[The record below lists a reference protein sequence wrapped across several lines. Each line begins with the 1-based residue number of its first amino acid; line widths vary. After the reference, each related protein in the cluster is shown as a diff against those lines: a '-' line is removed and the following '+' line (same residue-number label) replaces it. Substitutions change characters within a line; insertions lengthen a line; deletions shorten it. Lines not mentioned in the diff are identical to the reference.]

1 MQNEICSSIIG
12 NTDKQ
17 VEMQKE
23 LSIIY
28 VNYNTADQVMTSV
41 ESVRRHTKGID
52 YEIIVADNNSK
63 DDENL
68 QKLIDD
74 ETIKVVKL
82 DDNYGFGKAN
92 NAGVKECTGEYI
104 FLLNPDTICHDNSIK
119 DLLDCLKANQ
129 TIGVISPNLIN
140 SESKP
145 THSFRRVGDGI
156 ITELNFAL
164 FGLPYKILYGSD
176 FEYNHSNNQLE
187 VAYSC
192 GAAMM
197 MKRETF
203 NKVGGFDEAFFMYY
217 EDQDLCNRIKETGL
231 RIVNEPKAIIQHLEG
246 TSISLNSRREELII
260 QSRKKYFLKTM
271 PLWHFK
277 TANIL
282 TKSLLLIGEII
293 YALCGKKELAE
304 KYSCRRKLISKY
316 E

>member
-1 MQNEICSSIIG
+1 MQYSIIG

-119 DLLDCLKANQ
+119 KLLDCLKADQ

-140 SESKP
+140 AESKP
-145 THSFRRVGDGI
+145 THSFRRAGDGI
-156 ITELNFAL
+156 LTELNFAL

-176 FEYNHSNNQLE
+176 FEFNHSDKQLE

-197 MKRETF
+197 MKKEIF
-203 NKVGGFDEAFFMYY
+203 EKVDGFDETFFMYY
-217 EDQDLCNRIKETGL
+217 EDQDLCNRIKKTGL

-246 TSISLNSRREELII
+246 TSINLNSKRETFII
-260 QSRKKYFLKTM
+260 QSRKKYFIKTM

-277 TANIL
+277 VANIL
-282 TKSLLLIGEII
+282 TKALLLIGEFI
-293 YALCGKKELAE
+293 YILCGKKELAE
-304 KYSCRRKLISKY
+304 KYSYRRKLISEY

>member
-1 MQNEICSSIIG
+1 MQYSIIG

-119 DLLDCLKANQ
+119 KLLDCLKADQ

-140 SESKP
+140 AESKP
-145 THSFRRVGDGI
+145 THSFRRAGDGI
-156 ITELNFAL
+156 LTELNFAL

-176 FEYNHSNNQLE
+176 FEFNHSDKQLE

-197 MKRETF
+197 MKKDIFE
-203 NKVGGFDEAFFMYY
+203 KVDGFDETFFMYY
-217 EDQDLCNRIKETGL
+217 EDQDLCNRIKKTGL
-231 RIVNEPKAIIQHLEG
+231 RIVNEPKAKIQHLEG
-246 TSISLNSRREELII
+246 TSINLNSRRETFII
-260 QSRKKYFLKTM
+260 QSRKKYFIKTM

-277 TANIL
+277 MANIL
-282 TKSLLLIGEII
+282 TKSLLLIGELI
-293 YALCGKKELAE
+293 YVLCGKKELAE
-304 KYSCRRKLISKY
+304 KYSYRRKLISEY

>member
-1 MQNEICSSIIG
+1 
-12 NTDKQ
+12 
-17 VEMQKE
+17 MQKE

-74 ETIKVVKL
+74 ETIKIVKL

-119 DLLDCLKANQ
+119 KLLDCLKADQ

-140 SESKP
+140 AESKP

-156 ITELNFAL
+156 LTELNFAL

-176 FEYNHSNNQLE
+176 FEFNHSDKQLE

-197 MKRETF
+197 MKKNIFE
-203 NKVGGFDEAFFMYY
+203 KVDGFDETFFMYY
-217 EDQDLCNRIKETGL
+217 EDQDLCNRIKKTGL

-246 TSISLNSRREELII
+246 TSIHLNSKRETFII
-260 QSRKKYFLKTM
+260 QSRKKYFIKTM

-282 TKSLLLIGEII
+282 TKSLLLIGEFT
-293 YALCGKKELAE
+293 YLLCGKKELAE
-304 KYSCRRKLISKY
+304 KYSYRRKLISEY

>member
-1 MQNEICSSIIG
+1 MQYSIIG

-119 DLLDCLKANQ
+119 KLLDCLKADQ

-140 SESKP
+140 AESKP
-145 THSFRRVGDGI
+145 THSFRRAGDGI
-156 ITELNFAL
+156 LTELNFAL

-176 FEYNHSNNQLE
+176 FEFNHSDKQLE
-187 VAYSC
+187 VTYSC

-197 MKRETF
+197 MKKNIFE
-203 NKVGGFDEAFFMYY
+203 KVDGFDDTFFMYY
-217 EDQDLCNRIKETGL
+217 EDQDLCNRIKKTGL

-246 TSISLNSRREELII
+246 TSIHLNSKRETFII
-260 QSRKKYFLKTM
+260 QSRKKYFIKTM

-277 TANIL
+277 VANIL
-282 TKSLLLIGEII
+282 TKALLLIGEFI
-293 YALCGKKELAE
+293 YILCGKKELAE
-304 KYSCRRKLISKY
+304 KYSYRRKLISEY

>member
-1 MQNEICSSIIG
+1 
-12 NTDKQ
+12 
-17 VEMQKE
+17 MQKE

-63 DDENL
+63 YDENL

-119 DLLDCLKANQ
+119 MLLDCLKADQ

-164 FGLPYKILYGSD
+164 FGLPYKILYGND
-176 FEYNHSNNQLE
+176 FEYNHNNNQID

-197 MKRETF
+197 MKKETF
-203 NKVGGFDEAFFMYY
+203 EKVDGFDETFFMYY
-217 EDQDLCNRIKETGL
+217 EDQDLCNRIKKTGL
-231 RIVNEPKAIIQHLEG
+231 RIINEPKAIIQHLEG

-271 PLWHFK
+271 PQWHFK

>member
-1 MQNEICSSIIG
+1 MQYSIIG

-104 FLLNPDTICHDNSIK
+104 FLLNPDTICHDNFIK
-119 DLLDCLKANQ
+119 KLLDCLKADQ

-140 SESKP
+140 AESKP
-145 THSFRRVGDGI
+145 THSFRRAGDGI
-156 ITELNFAL
+156 LTELNFAL

-176 FEYNHSNNQLE
+176 FEFNHSDKQLE

-197 MKRETF
+197 MKKDIFE
-203 NKVGGFDEAFFMYY
+203 KVDGFDETFFMYY
-217 EDQDLCNRIKETGL
+217 EDQDLCNRIKKTGL

-246 TSISLNSRREELII
+246 TSINLNSRRETFII
-260 QSRKKYFLKTM
+260 QSRKKYFIKTM

-277 TANIL
+277 MANIL
-282 TKSLLLIGEII
+282 TKSLLLIGEFI
-293 YALCGKKELAE
+293 YVLCGKKELAE
-304 KYSCRRKLISKY
+304 KYSYRRKLISEY

>member
-1 MQNEICSSIIG
+1 MQYSIIG

-92 NAGVKECTGEYI
+92 NAGVKACTGEYI

-119 DLLDCLKANQ
+119 KLLDCLKADQ

-140 SESKP
+140 AESKP
-145 THSFRRVGDGI
+145 THSFRRAGDGI
-156 ITELNFAL
+156 LTELNFAL

-176 FEYNHSNNQLE
+176 FEFNHSDKQLE

-197 MKRETF
+197 MKKEIF
-203 NKVGGFDEAFFMYY
+203 EKIDGFDETFFMYY
-217 EDQDLCNRIKETGL
+217 EDQDLCNRIKKTGL

-246 TSISLNSRREELII
+246 TSINLNSKRETFII
-260 QSRKKYFLKTM
+260 QSRKKYFIKTM

-277 TANIL
+277 VANIL
-282 TKSLLLIGEII
+282 TKALLLIGEFI
-293 YALCGKKELAE
+293 YILCGKKELAE
-304 KYSCRRKLISKY
+304 KYSYRRKLISEY

>member
-1 MQNEICSSIIG
+1 MQYSIIG

-119 DLLDCLKANQ
+119 KLLDCLKADQ

-140 SESKP
+140 AESKP
-145 THSFRRVGDGI
+145 THSFRRAGDGI
-156 ITELNFAL
+156 LTELNFAL

-176 FEYNHSNNQLE
+176 FEFNHSDKQLE

-197 MKRETF
+197 MKKDIFE
-203 NKVGGFDEAFFMYY
+203 KVDGFDETFFMYY
-217 EDQDLCNRIKETGL
+217 EDQDLCNRIKKTGL

-246 TSISLNSRREELII
+246 TSINLNSRRETFII
-260 QSRKKYFLKTM
+260 QSRKKYFIKTM

-277 TANIL
+277 MANIL
-282 TKSLLLIGEII
+282 TKSLLLIGEFI
-293 YALCGKKELAE
+293 YVLCGKKELAE
-304 KYSCRRKLISKY
+304 KYSYRRKLISEY

>member
-1 MQNEICSSIIG
+1 MQ
-12 NTDKQ
+12 
-17 VEMQKE
+17 QKE

-63 DDENL
+63 EDKDL

-104 FLLNPDTICHDNSIK
+104 FLLNPDTICQDNSIK
-119 DLLDCLKANQ
+119 MLLDCLKADQ

-145 THSFRRVGDGI
+145 THSFRRAGDGI

-176 FEYNHSNNQLE
+176 FEYNHSNNLLE

-197 MKRETF
+197 MKKETF
-203 NKVGGFDEAFFMYY
+203 EKVDGFDETFFMYY
-217 EDQDLCNRIKETGL
+217 EDQDLCNRIKKTGL
-231 RIVNEPKAIIQHLEG
+231 RIINEPKAIIQHLEG
-246 TSISLNSRREELII
+246 TSISLNSRREEFII

-277 TANIL
+277 AANIL
-282 TKSLLLIGEII
+282 TKSLLLIGEFTYI
-293 YALCGKKELAE
+293 LCGKKELAE
-304 KYSCRRKLISKY
+304 KYSYRRKLISKY

>member
-1 MQNEICSSIIG
+1 MQYSIIG

-63 DDENL
+63 NDENL

-74 ETIKVVKL
+74 ETIKIVKL

-119 DLLDCLKANQ
+119 KLLDCLKADQ

-140 SESKP
+140 AESKP
-145 THSFRRVGDGI
+145 THSFRRAGDGI
-156 ITELNFAL
+156 LTELNFAL

-176 FEYNHSNNQLE
+176 FEFNHSDKQLE

-197 MKRETF
+197 MKKDIFE
-203 NKVGGFDEAFFMYY
+203 KVDGFDDTFFMYY
-217 EDQDLCNRIKETGL
+217 EDQDLCNRIKKTGL

-246 TSISLNSRREELII
+246 TSIHLNSKRETFII
-260 QSRKKYFLKTM
+260 QSRKKYFIKTM

-277 TANIL
+277 VANIL
-282 TKSLLLIGEII
+282 TKALLLIGEFI
-293 YALCGKKELAE
+293 YILCGKKELAE
-304 KYSCRRKLISKY
+304 KYSYRRKLISEY

>member
-1 MQNEICSSIIG
+1 MQYSIIG

-52 YEIIVADNNSK
+52 YEFIVADNNSK

-74 ETIKVVKL
+74 ETIKVIKL

-92 NAGVKECTGEYI
+92 NAGVKACTGEYI

-119 DLLDCLKANQ
+119 KLLDCLKADQ

-140 SESKP
+140 AESKP
-145 THSFRRVGDGI
+145 THSFRRAGDGFL
-156 ITELNFAL
+156 TELNFAL

-176 FEYNHSNNQLE
+176 FEFNHSDKQLE

-197 MKRETF
+197 MKKNIFE
-203 NKVGGFDEAFFMYY
+203 KVDGFDDTFFMYY
-217 EDQDLCNRIKETGL
+217 EDQDLCNRIKKTGL

-246 TSISLNSRREELII
+246 TSIHLNSKRETFII
-260 QSRKKYFLKTM
+260 QSRKKYFIKTM

-277 TANIL
+277 VANIL
-282 TKSLLLIGEII
+282 TKALLLIGEFI
-293 YALCGKKELAE
+293 YILCGKKELAE
-304 KYSCRRKLISKY
+304 KYSYRRKLISEY

>member
-1 MQNEICSSIIG
+1 MQYSIIG

-119 DLLDCLKANQ
+119 KLLDCLKADQ

-156 ITELNFAL
+156 LTELNFAL

-176 FEYNHSNNQLE
+176 FEFNHSDKQLE

-197 MKRETF
+197 MKKEIF
-203 NKVGGFDEAFFMYY
+203 EKVDGFDDTFFMYY
-217 EDQDLCNRIKETGL
+217 EDQDLCNRIKKTGL

-246 TSISLNSRREELII
+246 TSIHLNSKRETFII
-260 QSRKKYFLKTM
+260 QSRKKYFIKTM

-277 TANIL
+277 VANIL
-282 TKSLLLIGEII
+282 TKALLLIGEFI
-293 YALCGKKELAE
+293 YILCGKKELAE
-304 KYSCRRKLISKY
+304 KYSYRRKLISEY

>member
-1 MQNEICSSIIG
+1 MQYSIIG

-63 DDENL
+63 NDENL

-74 ETIKVVKL
+74 ETIKIVKL

-119 DLLDCLKANQ
+119 KLLDCLKADQ

-156 ITELNFAL
+156 LTELNFAL

-176 FEYNHSNNQLE
+176 FEFNHSDKQLE

-197 MKRETF
+197 MKKDIFE
-203 NKVGGFDEAFFMYY
+203 KVDGFDDTFFMYY
-217 EDQDLCNRIKETGL
+217 EDQDLCNRIKKTGL

-246 TSISLNSRREELII
+246 TSIHLNSKRETFII
-260 QSRKKYFLKTM
+260 QSRKKYFIKVRGN
-271 PLWHFK
+271 F
-277 TANIL
+277 
-282 TKSLLLIGEII
+282 
-293 YALCGKKELAE
+293 
-304 KYSCRRKLISKY
+304 
-316 E
+316 

>member
-1 MQNEICSSIIG
+1 MQYSIIG

-63 DDENL
+63 NDENL

-74 ETIKVVKL
+74 ETIKIVKL

-119 DLLDCLKANQ
+119 KLLDCLKADQ

-156 ITELNFAL
+156 LTELNFAL

-176 FEYNHSNNQLE
+176 FEFNHSDKQLE

-197 MKRETF
+197 MKKDIFE
-203 NKVGGFDEAFFMYY
+203 KVDGFDDTFFMYY
-217 EDQDLCNRIKETGL
+217 EDQDLCNRIKKTGL

-246 TSISLNSRREELII
+246 TSIHLNSKRETFII
-260 QSRKKYFLKTM
+260 QSRKKYFIKTM

-277 TANIL
+277 VANIL
-282 TKSLLLIGEII
+282 TKALL
-293 YALCGKKELAE
+293 YTYYVAKKSWLKNTHTEE
-304 KYSCRRKLISKY
+304 N
-316 E
+316 

>member
-28 VNYNTADQVMTSV
+28 VNYNTADQVMKSV
-41 ESVRRHTKGID
+41 ESVRRYTKGID
-52 YEIIVADNNSK
+52 YEIIVADNNSMDDK
-63 DDENL
+63 DL

-92 NAGVKECTGEYI
+92 NAGVKESTGEYV
-104 FLLNPDTICHDNSIK
+104 FLLNPDTICHDNSIEK
-119 DLLDCLKANQ
+119 LLDCIKADK
-129 TIGVISPNLIN
+129 TIGVIGPNLIN
-140 SESKP
+140 ADSKP
-145 THSFRRVGDGI
+145 THSFRRAGDGI

-176 FEYNHSNNQLE
+176 FEYNHSNNKLE

-203 NKVGGFDEAFFMYY
+203 DKVGGFDENFFMYY
-217 EDQDLCNRIKETGL
+217 EDQDLCNRIKKTGL

-246 TSISLNSRREELII
+246 TSIRLNSKRETFII
-260 QSRKKYFLKTM
+260 QSRKKYFIKTM
-271 PLWHFK
+271 PLWHFRV
-277 TANIL
+277 ANTL
-282 TKSLLLIGEII
+282 TKSLLLIGEFT
-293 YALCGKKELAE
+293 YLLCGKKELAE
-304 KYSCRRKLISKY
+304 KYSYRRKLISEY

>member
-1 MQNEICSSIIG
+1 MQYSIIG

-119 DLLDCLKANQ
+119 KLLDCLKADQ

-140 SESKP
+140 AESKP
-145 THSFRRVGDGI
+145 THSFRRAGDGI
-156 ITELNFAL
+156 LTELNFAL

-176 FEYNHSNNQLE
+176 FEFNHSDKQLE

-197 MKRETF
+197 MKKEIF
-203 NKVGGFDEAFFMYY
+203 EKVDGFDETFFMYY
-217 EDQDLCNRIKETGL
+217 EDQDLCNRIKKTGL

-246 TSISLNSRREELII
+246 TSINLNSRRETFII
-260 QSRKKYFLKTM
+260 QSRKKYFIKTM

-277 TANIL
+277 MANIL
-282 TKSLLLIGEII
+282 TKFLLLIGEFI
-293 YALCGKKELAE
+293 YVLCGKKELAE
-304 KYSCRRKLISKY
+304 KYSYRRKLISEY

>member
-1 MQNEICSSIIG
+1 MQYSIIG

-63 DDENL
+63 NDENL

-74 ETIKVVKL
+74 ETIKIVKL

-119 DLLDCLKANQ
+119 KLLDCLKADQ

-156 ITELNFAL
+156 LTELNFAL

-176 FEYNHSNNQLE
+176 FEFNHSDKQLE

-197 MKRETF
+197 MKKDIFE
-203 NKVGGFDEAFFMYY
+203 KVDGFDDTFFMYY
-217 EDQDLCNRIKETGL
+217 EDQDLCNRIKKTGL

-246 TSISLNSRREELII
+246 TSIHLNSKRETFII
-260 QSRKKYFLKTM
+260 QSRKKYFIKTM

-277 TANIL
+277 VANIL
-282 TKSLLLIGEII
+282 TKALLLIGEFI
-293 YALCGKKELAE
+293 YILCGKKELAE
-304 KYSCRRKLISKY
+304 KYSYRRKLISEY

>member
-1 MQNEICSSIIG
+1 MQYSIIG

-63 DDENL
+63 NDENL

-74 ETIKVVKL
+74 ETIKIVKL

-119 DLLDCLKANQ
+119 KLLDCLKADQ

-156 ITELNFAL
+156 LTELNFAL

-176 FEYNHSNNQLE
+176 FEFNHSDKQLE

-197 MKRETF
+197 MKKDIF
-203 NKVGGFDEAFFMYY
+203 KKVDGFDDTFFMYY
-217 EDQDLCNRIKETGL
+217 EDQDLCNRIKKTGL

-246 TSISLNSRREELII
+246 TSIHLNSKRETFII
-260 QSRKKYFLKTM
+260 QSRKKYFIKTM

-277 TANIL
+277 VANIL
-282 TKSLLLIGEII
+282 TKALLLIGEFI
-293 YALCGKKELAE
+293 YILCGKKELAE
-304 KYSCRRKLISKY
+304 KYSYRRKLISEY

>member
-1 MQNEICSSIIG
+1 LQYSIIG

-92 NAGVKECTGEYI
+92 NAGVKACTGEYI

-119 DLLDCLKANQ
+119 KLLDCLKADQ

-156 ITELNFAL
+156 LTELNFAL

-176 FEYNHSNNQLE
+176 FEFNHSDKQLE

-197 MKRETF
+197 MKKEIF
-203 NKVGGFDEAFFMYY
+203 EKVDGFDETFFMYY
-217 EDQDLCNRIKETGL
+217 EDQDLCNRIKKTGL

-246 TSISLNSRREELII
+246 TSIHLNSKRETFII
-260 QSRKKYFLKTM
+260 QSRKKYFIKTM

-277 TANIL
+277 VANIL
-282 TKSLLLIGEII
+282 TKALLLIGEFI
-293 YALCGKKELAE
+293 YILCGKKELAE
-304 KYSCRRKLISKY
+304 KYSYRRKLISEY

>member
-1 MQNEICSSIIG
+1 MQYSIIG

-28 VNYNTADQVMTSV
+28 VNYNTTDQVMTSV

-63 DDENL
+63 NDENL

-74 ETIKVVKL
+74 ETIKIVKL

-119 DLLDCLKANQ
+119 KLLDCLKADQ

-156 ITELNFAL
+156 LTELNFAL

-176 FEYNHSNNQLE
+176 FEFNHSDKQLE

-197 MKRETF
+197 MKKDIFE
-203 NKVGGFDEAFFMYY
+203 KVDGFDDTFFMYY
-217 EDQDLCNRIKETGL
+217 EDQDLCNRIKKTGL

-246 TSISLNSRREELII
+246 TSIHLNSKRETFII
-260 QSRKKYFLKTM
+260 QSRKKYFIKTM

-277 TANIL
+277 VANIL
-282 TKSLLLIGEII
+282 TKALLLIGEFI
-293 YALCGKKELAE
+293 YILCGKKELAE
-304 KYSCRRKLISKY
+304 KYSYRRKLISEY

>member
-1 MQNEICSSIIG
+1 MQYSIIG

-119 DLLDCLKANQ
+119 KLLDCLKADQ

-140 SESKP
+140 AESKP
-145 THSFRRVGDGI
+145 THSFRRAGDGI
-156 ITELNFAL
+156 LTELNFAL

-176 FEYNHSNNQLE
+176 FEFNHSDKQLE

-197 MKRETF
+197 MKKEIF
-203 NKVGGFDEAFFMYY
+203 EKVDGFDETFFMYY
-217 EDQDLCNRIKETGL
+217 EDQDLCNRIKKTGL
-231 RIVNEPKAIIQHLEG
+231 RIVNEPKAKIQHLEG
-246 TSISLNSRREELII
+246 TSINLNSRRETFII
-260 QSRKKYFLKTM
+260 QSRKKYFIKTM

-277 TANIL
+277 MANIL
-282 TKSLLLIGEII
+282 TKSLLLIGEFI
-293 YALCGKKELAE
+293 YVLCGKKELAE
-304 KYSCRRKLISKY
+304 KYSYRRKLISEY